1 MLFFTCLCV
10 TLICV
15 IHWSYVLLFKLFPCK
30 AFADCLSSLFP
41 TLHFCSHLVPDTA
54 MIVINVSFSLTIT
67 VFGLERALAKRTIV
81 VFGEFWHVYFL
92 HYIFYMYIMIMLPG
106 MHVHLFPLYTVYVLL
121 CTLQNKS
128 ACVFIGLLLD
138 IWCCINILRSL
149 LYARTL
155 HKAWFVWLSMHIHPF
170 FDYTSK
176 QITLHLVMVSEFRFY
191 LQHATWTSLILSYT
205 IQY

>member
-1 MLFFTCLCV
+1 M
-10 TLICV
+10 

-41 TLHFCSHLVPDTA
+41 TLHFCSHLVPGTA

-67 VFGLERALAKRTIV
+67 VFGLERALAKRTIA

-106 MHVHLFPLYTVYVLL
+106 MHVHVFPLYTVYVLL

-155 HKAWFVWLSMHIHPF
+155 HAHCIRLDWCDCQCISTHALIIWANRLHFTWSWFLDFVFISNMQPE
-170 FDYTSK
+170 
-176 QITLHLVMVSEFRFY
+176 HLWFY
-191 LQHATWTSLILSYT
+191 HTYT